1 MASTNR
7 ELKTKIE
14 SKSNRAK
21 VKVPRARDIDR
32 SVAIAMANF
41 AIFWPDLAV
50 SETREIRK
58 SHNENKLK
66 IDPDPLQLLPS
77 PAARE
82 AQAAWRSETNARIM
96 PARSVCA
103 PHSPQIEAVMTADFQ
118 CSNKCDR
125 RVCELALCVC
135 TSVCVSSCVCVQLT

>member
-14 SKSNRAK
+14 SKSKSNRAK

-32 SVAIAMANF
+32 SVAIAMANY

-66 IDPDPLQLLPS
+66 IDQDLLFPPLLLERHRQLGGVRPMRGLCPL
-77 PAARE
+77 
-82 AQAAWRSETNARIM
+82 AQCVRRI
-96 PARSVCA
+96 
-103 PHSPQIEAVMTADFQ
+103 
-118 CSNKCDR
+118 R
-125 RVCELALCVC
+125 RKLRL
-135 TSVCVSSCVCVQLT
+135 